1 LVGANVTNASLH
13 NVSNIEK
20 LVGGHRTS
28 HLAVGDCIL
37 VSRRNDVVP
46 YVEALIT
53 AHPSGKILTT
63 PTACPDCGLPLS
75 MAGEYLMCTNAEAC
89 PSQVA
94 GLVQRWV
101 VKIGLKGWG
110 DTIIDALV
118 EQGLIS
124 EPADLYHLD
133 PNELALVE
141 LSGRKIGSTAH
152 TVMNELRTKGMK
164 MPLHVFVG
172 SLGIPLCARSICKQ
186 IVDAGFDTLPKM
198 RAATISDIGS
208 IDRMGTTKAESFVA
222 GMLLRSSVID
232 NLVAA
237 GVVIKPPSDGPM
249 KGKAICMTGFRD
261 PSMVAAI
268 EESGGTV
275 KSGVGKTLS
284 LLVAKD
290 PTSTSG
296 KAKKARGYG
305 VEIIGPDEMWER
317 LGGRP

>member
-1 LVGANVTNASLH
+1 
-13 NVSNIEK
+13 
-20 LVGGHRTS
+20 
-28 HLAVGDCIL
+28 
-37 VSRRNDVVP
+37 
-46 YVEALIT
+46 
-53 AHPSGKILTT
+53 
-63 PTACPDCGLPLS
+63 
-75 MAGEYLMCTNAEAC
+75 MQGEYLMCTNSATC

-94 GLVQRWV
+94 GLVSRWV
-101 VKIGLKGWG
+101 EKIGLKGWG
-110 DTIIDALV
+110 STIIDALV
-118 EQGLIS
+118 EQDKIS
-124 EPADLYHLD
+124 EPADLYNLD

-141 LSGRKIGSTAH
+141 LDGRKIGSTAH
-152 TVMNELRTKGMK
+152 TVMNELRSKGMEL
-164 MPLHVFVG
+164 PLHVFVG

-186 IVDAGFDTLPKM
+186 IVDAGFDTLAAM
-198 RAATISDIGS
+198 RSATQQDIAAL
-208 IDRMGTTKAESFVA
+208 DRMGDTKAKSFV
-222 GMLLRSSVID
+222 GGILLRSEVID
-232 NLVAA
+232 NLLAA